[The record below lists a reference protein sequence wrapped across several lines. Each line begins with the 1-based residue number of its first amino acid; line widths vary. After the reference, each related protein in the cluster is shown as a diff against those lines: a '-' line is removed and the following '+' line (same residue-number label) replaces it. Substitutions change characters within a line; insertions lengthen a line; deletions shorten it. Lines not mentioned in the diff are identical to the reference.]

1 MLFLY
6 RDGHDYLIISIS
18 EWTFVFDYLGEYY
31 ILRRKKYRP
40 INNETASND
49 LCGIVK

>member
-6 RDGHDYLIISIS
+6 RDGHGYLNIWIS

-31 ILRRKKYRP
+31 ILRIKKYRP
-40 INNETASND
+40 ISNEKASND
-49 LCGIVK
+49 LCGIAK